1 MVSEKVHPKSNS
13 HTPKHLAYAT
23 SYPTSL
29 SVIQWLDGWMPPFRG
44 GWTSLVRND
53 NHPTTTSSHYPS
65 NSVAWFIMI
74 YPPTIHAPPLTMLI
88 PSDGFKQIAQIY
100 YRVSSRNIHSQIF
113 ITKAPQLSWRRGC
126 QHKLL
131 VWIDEDLPPPVES
144 MVWSSNTSASGNDSL
159 FLDTEYW
166 LVCIRDWWWQKA
178 RVSQYHDAVIKGV
191 ICAHW
196 TFGSS
201 VDDSDDLTMQQLWK
215 PIRLWEDHWKVAV
228 GNMTNV
234 YITFCSSW
242 QKVPINNL

>member
-1 MVSEKVHPKSNS
+1 
-13 HTPKHLAYAT
+13 
-23 SYPTSL
+23 
-29 SVIQWLDGWMPPFRG
+29 
-44 GWTSLVRND
+44 
-53 NHPTTTSSHYPS
+53 
-65 NSVAWFIMI
+65 
-74 YPPTIHAPPLTMLI
+74 MLI

-201 VDDSDDLTMQQLWK
+201 VDDSDDFNHATTMEANKTMRRPLESSGGEHDK
-215 PIRLWEDHWKVAV
+215 CVY
-228 GNMTNV
+228 NV
-234 YITFCSSW
+234 LLLLA
-242 QKVPINNL
+242 KVPAY